1 MGART
6 GKEYLEGLKDDR
18 EIWLD
23 GQRVHDVTTHPG
35 LAGAADAMAALY
47 DLQHDEPDLLLMADA
62 ETGEQINVSHLIP
75 RCADDLARRHR
86 ALRRIAEMSLGL
98 MGRSPDYLNVTLAGF
113 AGRADV
119 WARNDNERGAA
130 NLLRFQREAAL
141 NDWSMTHAIVNP
153 TVDKTM
159 NEVDTGGGEIVLHK
173 VRETADGIV
182 VRGARALAT
191 SAPFADEMVV
201 YPGQPIPRDAAA
213 YALAFSV
220 PMSTPGM
227 KFLCRDSFS
236 LPGERFDHPFSSR
249 FDEQDAVVIFDDVV
263 VPHERVFL
271 DGDPEI
277 YNKAMTTGWT
287 ANIMQQTTIR
297 AHVKLDFAWQLATK
311 MAEAL
316 NSESPSVTEM
326 LGELWSYAELTRAG
340 LVAAEAGAY
349 EWGNGVWF
357 CDERPFRALRP
368 TLPRWMPRVNEIIKL
383 LGAHSLLATPTRS
396 ELDNPE
402 LRPLI
407 DRYYAGSNLVAAEER
422 TAIFRTAWDFVG
434 SALAGRIELYER
446 FYLASSHRMY
456 QVAQTISARETD
468 FALFDSAMA
477 SLGEDQRPATVA
489 AAKSN
494 AGGSSRSRS

>member
-1 MGART
+1 
-6 GKEYLEGLKDDR
+6 
-18 EIWLD
+18 
-23 GQRVHDVTTHPG
+23 
-35 LAGAADAMAALY
+35 
-47 DLQHDEPDLLLMADA
+47 
-62 ETGEQINVSHLIP
+62 
-75 RCADDLARRHR
+75 
-86 ALRRIAEMSLGL
+86 
-98 MGRSPDYLNVTLAGF
+98 
-113 AGRADV
+113 
-119 WARNDNERGAA
+119 
-130 NLLRFQREAAL
+130 
-141 NDWSMTHAIVNP
+141 
-153 TVDKTM
+153 
-159 NEVDTGGGEIVLHK
+159 
-173 VRETADGIV
+173 
-182 VRGARALAT
+182 
-191 SAPFADEMVV
+191 
-201 YPGQPIPRDAAA
+201 
-213 YALAFSV
+213 
-220 PMSTPGM
+220 M

-407 DRYYAGSNLVAAEER
+407 DRYFAGSKLVTAEER

-446 FYLASSHRMY
+446 FYLASSHRTY

-477 SLGEDQRPATVA
+477 SLGEAQRPATVA

-494 AGGSSRSRS
+494 AAGSSRSRS